1 MEGGSSDPRVPLGQW
16 PSRASTEGLCRE
28 KEARKG
34 RCWCAVL
41 PRNVLPR
48 NVPPRPRLLVL
59 CSQPRSPQPCRWV
72 AGTQT
77 GRTRSPRDP
86 DCHCRSRAWPAHG
99 AVRSRGVR
107 VCAELTVLEARSAQR
122 LILQCRCLP
131 SPESSPCAGPKR
143 NYSGPSRSVSQQR
156 SPFRSTLPNLERP
169 CHPPTKMNNQQS
181 DRGAGGVGK
190 GLRGRRAGR
199 TGCVPATSCR
209 PLFRLRD

>member
-48 NVPPRPRLLVL
+48 NVLPSAVLPRNVPPRPRLLVL

-86 DCHCRSRAWPAHG
+86 DCHRRSRAWPAHG

-107 VCAELTVLEARSAQR
+107 VCAESSQCSKRGPHSGSFCSAGASPPLRARRVPGQNEIIPARPALSA
-122 LILQCRCLP
+122 
-131 SPESSPCAGPKR
+131 SSGHP
-143 NYSGPSRSVSQQR
+143 SGPPFPTSNVLVIHQR
-156 SPFRSTLPNLERP
+156 R
-169 CHPPTKMNNQQS
+169 
-181 DRGAGGVGK
+181 
-190 GLRGRRAGR
+190 
-199 TGCVPATSCR
+199 
-209 PLFRLRD
+209 